1 MREIKG
7 HYYSFY
13 ILLLCFIS
21 TETLS
26 KPFNGRDSLEKIDR
40 NYIYDGAVKR
50 SNLFFEAF
58 SNVPFS
64 GRLSGKTKDKSKRY
78 YESGNILEG
87 KKSGIWT
94 TYYCESYSCPE
105 QISTSSYDL
114 EKILDVTYSNG
125 IITGKV
131 FEYEPNRYGDNYV
144 KRSYSYKNGKLDG
157 LWRAYKTKSFEII
170 ESGYFSEGKRYGEWK
185 SYNGYG
191 VVKGNYIDGMKSGI
205 FEEYR
210 NTSNDIP
217 CYDCRVKTKP
227 LRRNTYQND
236 EKEGLQELFYD
247 NGTLKEVSEIRDG
260 TVVSYENY
268 NRFGEAISSLT
279 YLNGKKSGSELTF
292 YDDGQLKSSE
302 NWINGDKDNQWDSYD
317 QYGNIQS
324 TEIYD
329 YGNLLEKHAY
339 KNGNKISRTVYQNNN
354 QRITYELDEN
364 ENITNSKKYIND
376 LLIEEKY
383 YFTDPE
389 TNETFITEGKFTNN
403 KMAGLW
409 KFFDKSGH
417 LIMEGEFE
425 SGLANGKWSYYYEV
439 GEESS
444 IYDSDTT
451 WEMMAT
457 FFPTSSVNPQI
468 ADTNE
473 VNDIDTIIETESI
486 AEVNTNVD
494 DSAGISGFRAGDRE
508 YQPILKVAPIYPNRA
523 LSRGIEGYCI
533 VEFVV
538 TRIGTTINGKVV
550 ECSSSLF
557 AEASLKAV
565 EKFKYKPRVINGT
578 PMDVPGVQA
587 KISFALET

>member
-1 MREIKG
+1 MREIRR
-7 HYYSFY
+7 HYYSFC
-13 ILLLCFIS
+13 IMLLCFIS

-26 KPFNGRDSLEKIDR
+26 EPFNGKDSLEKTDR

-50 SNLFFEAF
+50 NNLFFEAF

-64 GRLSGKTKDKSKRY
+64 GRLNGKTKEKSKRY
-78 YESGNILEG
+78 YESGYIREG

-94 TYYCESYSCPE
+94 TYYCDYSCPE
-105 QISTSSYDL
+105 QISTSSYDMD
-114 EKILDVTYSNG
+114 KILEVTYSNG
-125 IITGKV
+125 FITGKV
-131 FEYEPNRYGDNYV
+131 WEYEPNRYGDDYV
-144 KRSYSYKNGKLDG
+144 KRSYFYKNGKLDG
-157 LWRAYKTKSFEII
+157 PWIAYKTRSFSII
-170 ESGYFSEGKRYGEWK
+170 ESGYFSEGKRYGEWRF
-185 SYNGYG
+185 YNGYG

-210 NTSNDIP
+210 NSSNDTS

-247 NGTLKEVSEIRDG
+247 NGTIKEVSEIRDG

-279 YLNGKKSGSELTF
+279 YLNGKKSGTELTF
-292 YDDGQLKSSE
+292 YVDGQLKSSE
-302 NWINGDKDNQWDSYD
+302 NWINGDKDNQWDFYD

-329 YGNLLEKHAY
+329 YGRLLEKHAY
-339 KNGNKISRTVYQNNN
+339 KNGNKISRTVHQNNN

-364 ENITNSKKYIND
+364 EKITNSKKYIND

-409 KFFDKSGH
+409 KFFDESGH

-439 GEESS
+439 GEESY
-444 IYDSDTT
+444 IYDSETT

-457 FFPTSSVNPQI
+457 FFPTSPTDTQP
-468 ADTNE
+468 ADTDE
-473 VNDIDTIIETESI
+473 VNDMDTSMETESI
-486 AEVNTNVD
+486 GSVD
-494 DSAGISGFRAGDRE
+494 ANMDVAAGIGGFNAGDGG
-508 YQPILKVAPIYPNRA
+508 YLPIVRVAPIYPNRA

-538 TRIGTTINGKVV
+538 TRNGTTADVKVV

-557 AEASLKAV
+557 AKASLKASSQ
-565 EKFKYKPRVINGT
+565 FKYKPRVINGT
-578 PMDVPGVQA
+578 PIDVPGVQH
-587 KISFALET
+587 KFTFELER